1 MKETTGNPNRKRR
14 KSGEDSIS
22 VPHKKSK
29 ASKNGGKPAENLS
42 NDDDILGLKIDNV
55 VEGADKENSV
65 VPAEQ
70 MTDNSNKIS
79 LLSILNLLKVQQT
92 RSTGKKSKQI
102 NFSLRFKFF

>member
-1 MKETTGNPNRKRR
+1 MEETTGNPNRKRR
-14 KSGEDSIS
+14 KSGEDSIA

-42 NDDDILGLKIDNV
+42 NDDDDILGLKIDNV

-70 MTDNSNKIS
+70 TTDNSDKMS

-102 NFSLRFKFF
+102 KV